1 MNKKNTGDMRFQIQ
15 QLEKQLEAVARMA
28 RAYPQNAKYQR
39 KLHYVQ
45 NKLAQLR
52 GMK

>member
-1 MNKKNTGDMRFQIQ
+1 MSKQKTEDTRFQIQ
-15 QLEKQLEAVARMA
+15 QLEKQLEAIIF
-28 RAYPQNAKYQR
+28 RAYPQNVKYQR
-39 KLHYVQ
+39 KLHYIQ